1 MAKAQEE
8 ILLLLEIHRE
18 HADDIALEG
27 GQPMVMFMI
36 GAKGKTAEGETIKA
50 GWRINGLRKESG
62 ANLSIV
68 DPRAKEDGEGLT
80 LPQLRLTGTRDA
92 IDKARA
98 MVEASLEEY
107 ARQNVSINF
116 DATKHASMLIGNKG
130 AKINALQKELGVKM
144 DLNRASGKIVFRGDE
159 EKVAAA
165 QVRRREE
172 KSL

>member
-107 ARQNVSINF
+107 V
-116 DATKHASMLIGNKG
+116 
-130 AKINALQKELGVKM
+130 
-144 DLNRASGKIVFRGDE
+144 
-159 EKVAAA
+159 
-165 QVRRREE
+165 E
-172 KSL
+172 KSLNYSV